1 MCVIIQFT
9 FILSIITIL
18 LIVLILYPYV
28 KFLKKLKK
36 KTLPNLI
43 TTSNLS

>member
-18 LIVLILYPYV
+18 LIVLRLYPYV